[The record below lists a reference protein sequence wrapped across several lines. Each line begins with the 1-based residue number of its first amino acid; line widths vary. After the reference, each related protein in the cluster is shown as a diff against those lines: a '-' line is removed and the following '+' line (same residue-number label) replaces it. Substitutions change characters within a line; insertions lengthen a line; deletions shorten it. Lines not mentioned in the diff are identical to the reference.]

1 MKEKIKTTYLMLG
14 IPLLILAMVV
24 LAIWISK
31 QVNWEFLTFDKKECI
46 SEYLYSKYISASM
59 KNLSDE
65 EIKRISQIW
74 DLNEE
79 NLLAK
84 KESEKISYEECV
96 AQLSEKERKENIFAG
111 LFECE
116 EPLAGR
122 ITWLGQLIEN
132 TPPEI
137 TNSIIKEL
145 ASEGICPRP
154 SLLK

>member
-1 MKEKIKTTYLMLG
+1 MKEKIKTTYLILG
-14 IPLLILAMVV
+14 IPLLILVMVV

-46 SEYLYSKYISASM
+46 SEHLYFKSKSTSM
-59 KNLSDE
+59 ENLSDE

-74 DLNEE
+74 NLDEE

-84 KESEKISYEECV
+84 RENEKISYEKCI
-96 AQLSEKERKENIFAG
+96 AQLPEKEREENIFAG
-111 LFECE
+111 LFECA
-116 EPLAGR
+116 EPLSGH

-132 TPPEI
+132 NPQKI

-145 ASEGICPRP
+145 TSEGICPRP